1 MQKAGADRNRSGTLL
16 EGFGSK
22 RQNPPVYISSIPAD
36 IVCTRLRDPGNGK
49 DGGLAAKIRELLA
62 GQLYIPLFKGLCHEL
77 EKWSR
82 IRMLSASTAW
92 NTVMSTEF

>member
-1 MQKAGADRNRSGTLL
+1 VSTWKGFIFNLKALL
-16 EGFGSK
+16 ESFGYE
-22 RQNPPVYISSIPAD
+22 RQNPPVYITLIPVD

-77 EKWSR
+77 ENG
-82 IRMLSASTAW
+82 L
-92 NTVMSTEF
+92 E